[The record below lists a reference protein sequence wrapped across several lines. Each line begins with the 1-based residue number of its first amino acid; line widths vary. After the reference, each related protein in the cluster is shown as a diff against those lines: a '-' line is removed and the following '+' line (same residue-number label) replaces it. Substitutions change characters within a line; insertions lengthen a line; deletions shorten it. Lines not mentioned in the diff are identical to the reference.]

1 VAEAWGLVGRPVIAA
16 LNLGQLLGLGREA
29 RVMPVPA
36 AQPID
41 RDLAVEVD
49 QATPLGDLLRVVR
62 AGAGPMLVGARVFDV
77 YRGDQVG
84 DGRVSYAIALRFQP
98 EAAGDEKAV
107 ERAMNRVR
115 GSVQH
120 HLGAQIR

>member
-1 VAEAWGLVGRPVIAA
+1 VAA
-16 LNLGQLLGLGREA
+16 
-29 RVMPVPA
+29 VPA

-41 RDLAVEVD
+41 RDLAVVVD
-49 QATPLGDLLRVVR
+49 QATPLGELLRVVR
-62 AGAGPMLVGARVFDV
+62 AGAGPLLADARVFDV
-77 YRGDQVG
+77 YRGEQIG
-84 DGRVSYAIALRFQP
+84 PGRVSYAIALRFQP
-98 EAAGDEKAV
+98 QAAGDEKSV